1 MAYYDEAEI
10 RKALAILKPNDEIFE
25 IRILGA
31 AKKNY
36 SGYFRDVDIMLDELK
51 KIDLRGANVYFSVN
65 SVNEAC
71 YDRQQK
77 DKIIQYSKATTSD
90 NDICAYDYI
99 MIDLDPKRPTD
110 TSSTNEQVQIAKDLG
125 NKIYQFLKGIGFEQP
140 VFGFSGNGVHLL
152 YKVALKNCDD
162 NKFLIKR
169 ALETL
174 ALLFDTEEVQ
184 VDTTTFNPSRICK
197 LYGTLA
203 QKGSSTAKRPHRM
216 SYVLNGP
223 EEVAVTDIEYIRKL
237 VGYYPVET
245 EKPQRYNNY
254 NPREFDLEEWIDKYH
269 LGYKKTTFT
278 GGTKYLL
285 DCCPFDSN
293 HTGKDAALFKMTN
306 GAIGFHC
313 FHNSCSDKTWRDV
326 RLLFEPDAYEQKE
339 QYEQKIKYQSFN
351 RDKPP
356 VQHIQEKANEPIFE
370 TALQI
375 LEKKEPPKTYIRTGL
390 NIFDQKTGG
399 LIKGQVSLVSGV
411 RGSAK
416 STWLNQVN
424 LNALEAG
431 NRVAV
436 FSGEL
441 KDTRYMNWLYRQAAG
456 KAYVKANTK
465 FENSYYVE
473 EKTQHK
479 IAQWLGENFYLY
491 NNNYGNDFNAMIE
504 QFNKIVK
511 EKKLDLLILDNLMAF
526 NIKPL
531 SENKFDAQSE
541 FVLTLH
547 RMAEENN
554 IHIMFV
560 AHPRKS
566 FGFLRL
572 DDVSGSAD
580 LANAVDNAFIVHRNN
595 RDFQTKTAQMFGWKQ
610 DDEIYLATNV
620 IEVCKE
626 RENGLQD
633 VFIPLYFET
642 ETKRLKNDF
651 AENIIY
657 GWNTGDEG
665 FTSLSEEE
673 SKEVEAIFE
682 DIQEETPFAL
692 IGDEGQLSIEDFQAD
707 DGSSPFSN

>member
-36 SGYFRDVDIMLDELK
+36 SGYFRDVDVMLDELR
-51 KIDLRGANVYFSVN
+51 KIDLKGANVYFSVN

-71 YDRQQK
+71 YDRQQR
-77 DKIIQYSKATTSD
+77 DKLIQYSKATTSD

-99 MIDLDPKRPTD
+99 MIDLDPRRPTD
-110 TSSTNEQVQIAKDLG
+110 TSATNEQVQMAKDLG
-125 NKIYQFLKGIGFEQP
+125 NKIYQFLRGIGFEQP
-140 VFGFSGNGVHLL
+140 VFGYSGNGVHLL

-174 ALLFDTEEVQ
+174 SLLFDTNDVQ

-203 QKGSSTAKRPHRM
+203 QKGSNTAKRPHRM

-223 EEVAVTDIEYIRKL
+223 EQINVTDIEYIRKL
-237 VGYYPVET
+237 VSYYPVEL
-245 EKPQRYNNY
+245 EKPQKYNNY
-254 NPREFDLEEWIDKYH
+254 NPREFDLEEWIEKYH
-269 LGYKKTTFT
+269 LGYRKTSFN
-278 GGTKYLL
+278 GGEKYIL
-285 DCCPFDSN
+285 DCCPFDPN
-293 HTGKDAALFKMTN
+293 HKGKDAALFKMSN

-313 FHNSCSDKTWRDV
+313 FHNSCADKTWRDV

-351 RDKPP
+351 RDTPP
-356 VQHIQEKANEPIFE
+356 VKHIEEKENQPIFE
-370 TALQI
+370 TASQI
-375 LEKKEPPKTYIRTGL
+375 LQREEPPKSYIKTGL
-390 NIFDQKTGG
+390 NMFDQKTGG
-399 LIKGQVSLVSGV
+399 IVKGQVTLLSGL

-416 STWLNQVN
+416 TTVLNQIC
-424 LNALEAG
+424 LNALDAG
-431 NRVAV
+431 NRTAV

-441 KDTRYMNWLYRQAAG
+441 SATRFMNWFFRQAAG

-473 EKTQHK
+473 EKIKQK
-479 IAQWLGENFYLY
+479 IAQWLGESFYLY
-491 NNNYGNDFNAMIE
+491 NNAYGNDFNAMME
-504 QFNKIVK
+504 QFEKLIK
-511 EKKLDLLILDNLMAF
+511 EKMIDLLVLDNLMAF
-526 NIKPL
+526 NIKSL

-541 FVLTLH
+541 FILALH
-547 RMAEENN
+547 RMAEEYN
-554 IHIMFV
+554 IHIIFV

-572 DDVSGSAD
+572 DDISGSAD
-580 LANAVDNAFIVHRNN
+580 LANAVDNALIIHRNN

-610 DDEIYLATNV
+610 DNEIYLATNV
-620 IEVCKE
+620 IEICKE

-633 VFIPLYFET
+633 VFIPLYFEP

-657 GWNTGDEG
+657 GWNTEDNG
-665 FTSLSEEE
+665 FVNLSEGEE
-673 SKEVEAIFE
+673 KEVEEIFE
-682 DIQEETPFAL
+682 NIQEESPFSL
-692 IGDEGQLSIEDFQAD
+692 IGEAGQLSLDDFKPS
-707 DGSSPFSN
+707 DGDTPFDE